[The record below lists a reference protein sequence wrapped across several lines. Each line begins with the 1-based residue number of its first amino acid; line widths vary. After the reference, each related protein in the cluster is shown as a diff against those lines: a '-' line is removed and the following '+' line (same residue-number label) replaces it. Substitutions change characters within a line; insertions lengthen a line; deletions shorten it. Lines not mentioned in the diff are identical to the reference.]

1 MPTTAWRFPGTEG
14 ADNAVARLK
23 QLDSQDLINLMDI
36 AVLRWPEYAAE
47 PTTQEHVHEQGGKV
61 ASMVRRLQRPVID
74 GSMIESVKGDL
85 RPGTSAVVLLSSGA
99 EIDAVVHAFEGQP
112 IELIRSDLSVPEQ
125 DRLRQAVQQAR
136 QREPGQGSLGHY
148 LPRARSPTCVR
159 ERARAPPGP
168 GYATCHTWLALPTQ
182 SQICSWVPAPP
193 KPVSSRHLFDCGLYS
208 SPLDSGMKTCAAV
221 LLQS

>member
-14 ADNAVARLK
+14 ADDAVARLK

-36 AVLRWPEYAAE
+36 AVLRWPEYAAQ
-47 PTTQEHVHEQGGKV
+47 PTTQEHVQEQGGKV

-125 DRLRQAVQQAR
+125 DRLRQAVEQVR
-136 QREPGQGSLGHY
+136 QRETGQASLSTSMSA
-148 LPRARSPTCVR
+148 LEQVVRA
-159 ERARAPPGP
+159 
-168 GYATCHTWLALPTQ
+168 
-182 SQICSWVPAPP
+182 
-193 KPVSSRHLFDCGLYS
+193 
-208 SPLDSGMKTCAAV
+208 
-221 LLQS
+221 